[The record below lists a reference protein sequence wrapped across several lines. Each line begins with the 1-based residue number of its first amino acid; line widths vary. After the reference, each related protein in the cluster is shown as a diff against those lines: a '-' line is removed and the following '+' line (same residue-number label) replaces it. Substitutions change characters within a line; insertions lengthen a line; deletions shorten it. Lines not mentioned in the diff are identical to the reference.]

1 MNIVV
6 IFATQPEIWYDGS
19 TYWWKSVRSERI
31 STKAGL
37 VDMLAEAHRQAAED
51 IEKTILPLQAASYA
65 ARVVIEGAWGAAF
78 HWIAFGCE
86 TKHQNHQ
93 ESHARL
99 GTFLRRQ
106 GEGAVA
112 EWWEDIDRIRQGGWY
127 GGSPEPERVQRALD
141 LLERMH
147 NWAAS

>member
-1 MNIVV
+1 
-6 IFATQPEIWYDGS
+6 
-19 TYWWKSVRSERI
+19 
-31 STKAGL
+31 
-37 VDMLAEAHRQAAED
+37 MLAEAHQQAAED
-51 IEKTILPLQAASYA
+51 IEKTILPLQATSYA

-93 ESHARL
+93 ENHARL

-106 GEGAVA
+106 GEPTVA

-141 LLERMH
+141 LLERIH
-147 NWAAS
+147 IWAASYEAIEND

>member
-1 MNIVV
+1 
-6 IFATQPEIWYDGS
+6 
-19 TYWWKSVRSERI
+19 
-31 STKAGL
+31 
-37 VDMLAEAHRQAAED
+37 MLAGAHQQAAED
-51 IEKTILPLQAASYA
+51 NEKTILPLQVASYA

-86 TKHQNHQ
+86 AKHQSHQ

-106 GEGAVA
+106 GE
-112 EWWEDIDRIRQGGWY
+112 GGWY

-141 LLERMH
+141 LLERIHM
-147 NWAAS
+147 WAIS

>member
-1 MNIVV
+1 VDKYKIR
-6 IFATQPEIWYDGS
+6 Q
-19 TYWWKSVRSERI
+19 KSLR
-31 STKAGL
+31 KQGWL
-37 VDMLAEAHRQAAED
+37 NMLAGAHRQAAED

-86 TKHQNHQ
+86 TKHQSHQ

-106 GEGAVA
+106 GEGVVA
-112 EWWEDIDRIRQGGWY
+112 EWWEDIDRVRQGGWY

-141 LLERMH
+141 LVERIH
-147 NWAAS
+147 IWAVS

>member
-1 MNIVV
+1 
-6 IFATQPEIWYDGS
+6 
-19 TYWWKSVRSERI
+19 
-31 STKAGL
+31 
-37 VDMLAEAHRQAAED
+37 MLAGAHRQAAED

-86 TKHQNHQ
+86 TKLQSHQ

-112 EWWEDIDRIRQGGWY
+112 EWWEDIDRVRQGGWY

-141 LLERMH
+141 LVERIH
-147 NWAAS
+147 IWAVS

>member
-1 MNIVV
+1 MMAVLTGGKVCDQRESLRKQSRLN
-6 IFATQPEIWYDGS
+6 
-19 TYWWKSVRSERI
+19 
-31 STKAGL
+31 
-37 VDMLAEAHRQAAED
+37 MLAEAHRQAAED
-51 IEKTILPLQAASYA
+51 IEKTILPLRAASYA

-106 GEGAVA
+106 GEGVVA

-141 LLERMH
+141 LLERIH

>member
-1 MNIVV
+1 MI
-6 IFATQPEIWYDGS
+6 ALTDDYALRD
-19 TYWWKSVRSERI
+19 KSLRKQDR
-31 STKAGL
+31 L
-37 VDMLAEAHRQAAED
+37 NMLAEAHQQAAED
-51 IEKTILPLQAASYA
+51 IEKTIVPLQATSYA

-93 ESHARL
+93 ENHARL

-127 GGSPEPERVQRALD
+127 GGRRETRRCRRVPGLF
-141 LLERMH
+141 
-147 NWAAS
+147 

>member
-1 MNIVV
+1 
-6 IFATQPEIWYDGS
+6 
-19 TYWWKSVRSERI
+19 
-31 STKAGL
+31 
-37 VDMLAEAHRQAAED
+37 MLAEAHRQAAED
-51 IEKTILPLQAASYA
+51 IEKTILPLQVASYA

-78 HWIAFGCE
+78 HWIAFSCE
-86 TKHQNHQ
+86 TKHQSHQ

-127 GGSPEPERVQRALD
+127 GGNPDPERVQRALE
-141 LLERMH
+141 LLGRIH
-147 NWAAS
+147 SWAAS